1 MKNLKVVTAF
11 AIGAAVA
18 GTIATAAT
26 NPTSGSVKACADN
39 RTQALYLSSTGTCA
53 ANRTLIDL
61 GGTGMNTKAIASLV
75 TPSVVSISVTT
86 ASGGATGSGSI
97 YKSNSSSSYI
107 ITNNHVVNTS
117 GAAATIKV
125 ELSNGDQYPA
135 TIVGRDPGYDL
146 AVLQIQ
152 MGNLPTVTLG
162 DSSKLS
168 VGDPVLAIGSPLG
181 LASTVTSGIIS
192 ALNRPVS
199 TGTVDAQSYVDA
211 IQTDAAINP
220 GNSGG
225 ALIDA
230 QGRIIGVNSAI
241 ATLSNGSA
249 SGSIGL
255 GFSIP
260 INEAKR
266 VIDEIIATGK
276 STRPVLGVYFDTTY
290 TGEGAKI
297 GDAERAF
304 FRFRSR
310 RHIDHGGARRGL
322 GVQFL
327 GRLDLHQFNP
337 NHAHSQIVGIAR
349 IFGGYDLIL
358 GLDIRQRLALFD
370 IGAGDAGD
378 GGKADGRFRA
388 VGDNAPLRAHQLS
401 QLSAN
406 AIHHFVH
413 LDVIMRS
420 FEHRLLDLGQ

>member
-1 MKNLKVVTAF
+1 MKNLKVVIAF
-11 AIGAAVA
+11 VIGAAVA

-26 NPTSGSVKACADN
+26 TPNSGSVKACADN
-39 RTQALYLSSTGTCA
+39 RTQALYLSSTGTCSSS
-53 ANRTLIDL
+53 RTLVEL

-86 ASGGATGSGSI
+86 ATGGGTGSGSI
-97 YKSNSSSSYI
+97 YKSTSTSSFI

-135 TIVGRDPGYDL
+135 TIVGQDAGYDI
-146 AVLQIQ
+146 AVLKIQ
-152 MGNLPTVTLG
+152 MGNLPAVTIG
-162 DSSKLS
+162 DSTKVS

-181 LASTVTSGIIS
+181 LASTVTSGIVS

-241 ATLSNGSA
+241 ATLSSGST

-276 STRPVLGVYFDTTY
+276 STRPVLGVFFDTTF

-297 GDAERAF
+297 G
-304 FRFRSR
+304 
-310 RHIDHGGARRGL
+310 
-322 GVQFL
+322 
-327 GRLDLHQFNP
+327 
-337 NHAHSQIVGIAR
+337 
-349 IFGGYDLIL
+349 
-358 GLDIRQRLALFD
+358 
-370 IGAGDAGD
+370 
-378 GGKADGRFRA
+378 K
-388 VGDNAPLRAHQLS
+388 
-401 QLSAN
+401 LSAGEGAEKAGIPVG
-406 AIHHFVH
+406 AI
-413 LDVIMRS
+413 IRS
-420 FEHRLLDLGQ
+420 IDGVKIPNTDTAIVRIRSYAPGAIVTIVVDLPTGGSKTVKVTLGSAPSL